1 MQRVVINGYTSE
13 FKLVEAGVPQGS
25 ILGPLLFLIYINDI
39 VRELNCNVRLFAD
52 DTSLYI
58 VVENPVTAANL
69 LNNNLRR
76 VHSWAGIW
84 LVDFNA
90 SKTESMLLTRKR
102 NRPIHPNLIMDNT
115 ILKEVVTHKHLGLI
129 FSQNCGWQAHIEDI
143 LKKAWQRINIIRAF
157 KFKLDRASLERMY
170 ISFVRPV
177 LEYGGPIWDNCSKE
191 DKSKIESVQIEAMR
205 IVTGATKLCSI
216 AKLYDDT
223 GWETLQRRCYK
234 QKLLIFYKMVHGL
247 GPAYLNNLV
256 PPLVQKHSRY
266 LLRNA
271 RNISTLQCNSNLFY
285 NSFLP
290 SSIRDWN
297 SLSDE
302 IRNSQTFSIFKSKLN
317 ADGVKPPS
325 YHNHGLRT
333 LQIYHARLRL
343 DCSSLNSHLH
353 KKNIVESPLCICG
366 DAETTKHYLLHC
378 PQYHV
383 PRNQVLNDY
392 LHMPIKTLLKG
403 DPHLSVEENENIFN
417 AVQTFIART
426 GRFT

>member
-39 VRELNCNVRLFAD
+39 VRELGCNVRLFAD

-69 LNNNLRR
+69 LNNNLGR

-102 NRPIHPNLIMDNT
+102 NRPIYPNLIMDNT

-143 LKKAWQRINIIRAF
+143 VKKAWQRINIIRAF

-223 GWETLQRRCYK
+223 GWETLQRRRYR
-234 QKLLIFYKMVHGL
+234 QKLLIFYKMLHGL

-256 PPLVQKHSRY
+256 PPLVQQHSRY

-302 IRNSQTFSIFKSKLN
+302 IRNSQTFSIFI
-317 ADGVKPPS
+317 A
-325 YHNHGLRT
+325 
-333 LQIYHARLRL
+333 
-343 DCSSLNSHLH
+343 
-353 KKNIVESPLCICG
+353 
-366 DAETTKHYLLHC
+366 
-378 PQYHV
+378 
-383 PRNQVLNDY
+383 
-392 LHMPIKTLLKG
+392 
-403 DPHLSVEENENIFN
+403 
-417 AVQTFIART
+417 QTV
-426 GRFT
+426 

>member
-1 MQRVVINGYTSE
+1 MFTFLLYLRYSSLSNYLTDRMQRVVINGYTSE

-39 VRELNCNVRLFAD
+39 VRELDCNVRLFAD

-69 LNNNLRR
+69 LNNNLGR

-102 NRPIHPNLIMDNT
+102 NVPFHPNLIMDNT

-143 LKKAWQRINIIRAF
+143 VKKAWQRINIIRAF

-205 IVTGATKLCSI
+205 IVTGAT
-216 AKLYDDT
+216 
-223 GWETLQRRCYK
+223 
-234 QKLLIFYKMVHGL
+234 
-247 GPAYLNNLV
+247 
-256 PPLVQKHSRY
+256 
-266 LLRNA
+266 
-271 RNISTLQCNSNLFY
+271 
-285 NSFLP
+285 
-290 SSIRDWN
+290 
-297 SLSDE
+297 
-302 IRNSQTFSIFKSKLN
+302 
-317 ADGVKPPS
+317 
-325 YHNHGLRT
+325 
-333 LQIYHARLRL
+333 
-343 DCSSLNSHLH
+343 
-353 KKNIVESPLCICG
+353 
-366 DAETTKHYLLHC
+366 
-378 PQYHV
+378 
-383 PRNQVLNDY
+383 
-392 LHMPIKTLLKG
+392 
-403 DPHLSVEENENIFN
+403 
-417 AVQTFIART
+417 
-426 GRFT
+426 

>member
-1 MQRVVINGYTSE
+1 
-13 FKLVEAGVPQGS
+13 
-25 ILGPLLFLIYINDI
+25 
-39 VRELNCNVRLFAD
+39 
-52 DTSLYI
+52 
-58 VVENPVTAANL
+58 
-69 LNNNLRR
+69 
-76 VHSWAGIW
+76 
-84 LVDFNA
+84 
-90 SKTESMLLTRKR
+90 
-102 NRPIHPNLIMDNT
+102 
-115 ILKEVVTHKHLGLI
+115 
-129 FSQNCGWQAHIEDI
+129 
-143 LKKAWQRINIIRAF
+143 
-157 KFKLDRASLERMY
+157 
-170 ISFVRPV
+170 
-177 LEYGGPIWDNCSKE
+177 
-191 DKSKIESVQIEAMR
+191 
-205 IVTGATKLCSI
+205 
-216 AKLYDDT
+216 
-223 GWETLQRRCYK
+223 
-234 QKLLIFYKMVHGL
+234 MVHGL

-256 PPLVQKHSRY
+256 PPLVQEHSRY

-325 YHNHGLRT
+325 YYNYGLRT
-333 LQIYHARLRL
+333 LQIYHTRLRL